1 MKEKLGFPSVPLIP
15 FKGNRFNVLFFNGGM
30 CFYLKSHLKSF
41 FDNVNDE
48 NKLLKAVHHDLEVP
62 AFITGCRA
70 LGFINKFIT
79 GPLWRLLESDLHI
92 FRMNEYYQHMEKLF
106 TELAED
112 ATSFLKDEVVFF
124 EDALM
129 TRDAVYNDLIKPSEN
144 DEATKQC
151 LELIFGSLSIIT
163 KRMLQDHLEGGKYT
177 KPTEEMVKETASVGK
192 TNTLSERN
200 FGMVD
205 RLPRKTIFK
214 FDNT

>member
-1 MKEKLGFPSVPLIP
+1 MS
-15 FKGNRFNVLFFNGGM
+15 
-30 CFYLKSHLKSF
+30 C
-41 FDNVNDE
+41 
-48 NKLLKAVHHDLEVP
+48 
-62 AFITGCRA
+62 
-70 LGFINKFIT
+70 
-79 GPLWRLLESDLHI
+79 
-92 FRMNEYYQHMEKLF
+92 
-106 TELAED
+106 
-112 ATSFLKDEVVFF
+112 FF

-129 TRDAVYNDLIKPSEN
+129 TRDAVSNDLIKPSEN

-205 RLPRKTIFK
+205 HLMREKPYSNLITLEAIIMARTNKMSRWRDNLTPEKRSLVMKWARESVKTQYNDFK
-214 FDNT
+214 NRRSEVQREVNEKRFGKIEEKRRRSAKLSLAKEALCHSIQKYNGL

>member
-1 MKEKLGFPSVPLIP
+1 MNPELIALCKAVQTRGCKKSGLVGDFEAFMKEELGFPSVPLIP
-15 FKGNRFNVLFFNGGM
+15 SKGNRFNVLFFNGGM
-30 CFYLKSHLKSF
+30 CFY
-41 FDNVNDE
+41 
-48 NKLLKAVHHDLEVP
+48 LEVP

-112 ATSFLKDEVVFF
+112 ATSFLKDELVFF

-129 TRDAVYNDLIKPSEN
+129 TRDAVSNDLIKPSEN

-151 LELIFGSLSIIT
+151 DIT
-163 KRMLQDHLEGGKYT
+163 
-177 KPTEEMVKETASVGK
+177 
-192 TNTLSERN
+192 
-200 FGMVD
+200 
-205 RLPRKTIFK
+205 
-214 FDNT
+214 